1 MSAGIH
7 VTVRATDTTLSV
19 HLGPEF
25 YIERLDTRLEQGDT
39 IVVKGS
45 LVVIDGQKV
54 IIASEVTKG
63 SDVLV
68 LRDATGFPT
77 WAGWR
82 R

>member
-7 VTVRATDTTLSV
+7 VTVRAADATLFV

-25 YIERLDTRLEQGDT
+25 YIEHLDTRLEEGDT
-39 IVVKGS
+39 ITVKGS
-45 LVVIDGQKV
+45 LVALDGQNI

-63 SDVLV
+63 EQVLV
-68 LRDATGFPT
+68 LRDATGFPA